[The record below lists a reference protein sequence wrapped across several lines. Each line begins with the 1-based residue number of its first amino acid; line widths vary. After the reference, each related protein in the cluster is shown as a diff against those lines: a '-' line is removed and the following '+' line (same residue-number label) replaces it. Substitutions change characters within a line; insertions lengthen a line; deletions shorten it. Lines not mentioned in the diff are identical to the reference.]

1 MLEARIAVLEKQIE
15 FLLRLNGLNLST
27 FRKATEDQLL
37 QVYRDAVQL
46 LGLSDKRID
55 LEVVERWSEIFQ
67 QISEIEII
75 RLQPIVEHEHPW
87 EPFYLVCVRMMTEV
101 RTHPKLHMSLR
112 TQQLYALLDKGLR
125 NLRSIGAV
133 MIRKFPENVPEKA
146 LILLDGDSLE
156 KHLKK

>member
-1 MLEARIAVLEKQIE
+1 MDARIAVLEKQIE

-27 FRKATEDQLL
+27 FRTATDEQLL

-46 LGLSDKRID
+46 LGMPDKRIE
-55 LEVVERWSEIFQ
+55 LEIVERWSETFQ
-67 QISEIEII
+67 QISEVEII

-87 EPFYLVCVRMMTEV
+87 EPFYLVCIRMMTEV

-125 NLRSIGAV
+125 NLRSLGAI
-133 MIRKFPENVPEKA
+133 MIRKFPENVPERA
-146 LILLDGDSLE
+146 LVLLEGESLE